1 MKIYLKEKKTLLK
14 CCVMLRFTWK
24 PGTGGELQS
33 DQRARLFLCGQWLGS
48 QPAEEGQEGRQEVQ
62 PDVHLRPGEGEKGV
76 SRQTSVLQL
85 GKTRRESF
93 CLIPTWHSEPSRRPC
108 RRPEGQQAGPGQLQ
122 HGGHPELHPQHQHQ
136 HHHLT
141 STVRQTKEMLNVGIV
156 VLLGDS

>member
-1 MKIYLKEKKTLLK
+1 MKIYLKQKTLLK

-24 PGTGGELQS
+24 PGTGGERQS

-85 GKTRRESF
+85 GKTRREMLRVSVWSQPDTQNH
-93 CLIPTWHSEPSRRPC
+93 LAVPAGDQRGSRLD
-108 RRPEGQQAGPGQLQ
+108 QVSSNMAGIQNSILNTNTNTTI
-122 HGGHPELHPQHQHQ
+122 LH
-136 HHHLT
+136 LRWD
-141 STVRQTKEMLNVGIV
+141 RQRKC
-156 VLLGDS
+156 